1 MRRIVAGITSL
12 LQHFQ
17 EIEQRPESY
26 RPACC
31 PECGLKPVWVH
42 GRYSRKADLCHRG
55 DENLNPVPIL
65 RYRCPGCGLT
75 CSRLPECIAPRRWYA
90 WQLQEKRLRRLLA
103 PSCPD
108 APESSDVSGAADA
121 ADPCPIPARRTV
133 QRWWHW
139 LQARTMEFRFAL
151 SSRFP
156 ELGRAAD
163 GTGFWL
169 QVFDTLGLS
178 RAMAWCDQEMNVP

>member
-12 LQHFQ
+12 EQHLQ
-17 EIEQRPESY
+17 EVELRPETY

-31 PECGLKPVWVH
+31 PDCGLKPVWFH
-42 GRYSRKADLCHRG
+42 GSYSRKADLCHRG
-55 DENLNPVPIL
+55 EASLNPVPIL

-90 WQLQEKRLRRLLA
+90 WLLQEMRLRRLLA
-103 PSCPD
+103 VSPPD
-108 APESSDVSGAADA
+108 VP
-121 ADPCPIPARRTV
+121 DPGPVPAHRTE

-139 LQARTMEFRFAL
+139 LQTRTTEFRFAL

-156 ELGRAAD
+156 ELGRTEDSAS
-163 GTGFWL
+163 FWRL
-169 QVFDTLGLS
+169 LFDTLGLS